1 LRDDETIV
9 ELTPPD
15 FAPYRQGNT
24 GVPYVTTFDSGR
36 AGPHVMI
43 NAVTH
48 GNELCG
54 AIAVDFL
61 FRNGIRPQ
69 RGALTLSF
77 ANVAALAAFDP
88 RRPLASRFVAED
100 FNRLWDPATLDGT
113 RQSSELLRARAFRP
127 AVERADFLLDI
138 HSMQHATAPLMLA
151 GMLDKSLALAAAVGI
166 PRYIVRD
173 AGHAAGSRLRDYA
186 AFADP
191 ASPKV
196 ALLIECGQHWTRA
209 SADLAI
215 ATSLRFLAA
224 LAVIDPAVAERHGAA
239 RPAAQRVITVTDT
252 VTATGPS
259 FAFTQDFTGLEV
271 LPRHGTLIGRDGDRE
286 IRTPYD
292 DCILIMPSR
301 NLAPGQTAVRLGRFT
316 DVPQDLAWQR

>member
-15 FAPYRQGNT
+15 ISPYRQGNT

-61 FRNGIRPQ
+61 LRNEIRPR

-77 ANVAALAAFDP
+77 ANVAAFAAFDR

-100 FNRLWDPATLDGT
+100 LNRLWDRATLDGT
-113 RQSSELLRARAFRP
+113 RQSSELHRARALRP
-127 AVERADFLLDI
+127 LVDQVDFLLDI

-151 GMLDKSLALAAAVGI
+151 GMLDKSLVLARAVGT
-166 PRYIVRD
+166 PSYIVRD
-173 AGHAAGSRLRDYA
+173 AGHAAGRRLRDYDG
-186 AFADP
+186 FGDR
-191 ASPKV
+191 ASPKA
-196 ALLIECGQHWTRA
+196 ALLVECGQHWQHGTA
-209 SADLAI
+209 AVAI

-224 LAVIDPAVAERHGAA
+224 LETIDPALAARHGVA
-239 RPAAQRVITVTDT
+239 PAAGQRVTTITKT
-252 VTATGPS
+252 VTAASPS
-259 FAFTQDFTGLEV
+259 FAFVQDFTGLEII
-271 LPRHGTLIGRDGDRE
+271 PKRGTLIGRDGDRE

-292 DCILIMPSR
+292 QCMLIMPSR
-301 NLAPGQTAVRLGRFT
+301 NLSPGQTAVRLGRFT
-316 DVPQDLAWQR
+316 DDLR